1 MKTKLSTV
9 LLFAITIQ
17 LFSQNQNEGYIVE
30 DDKNIIVE
38 ISNYSV
44 PLKINR
50 VSSQYQISWKFSPKV
65 MEAE

>member
-1 MKTKLSTV
+1 MKTKLSIV

-50 VSSQYQISWKFSPKV
+50 VSSQYQIN
-65 MEAE
+65 

>member
-1 MKTKLSTV
+1 MKTKLSIV

-17 LFSQNQNEGYIVE
+17 SFSQNQNEGYIVE

-50 VSSQYQISWKFSPKV
+50 VSSQYQIN
-65 MEAE
+65 